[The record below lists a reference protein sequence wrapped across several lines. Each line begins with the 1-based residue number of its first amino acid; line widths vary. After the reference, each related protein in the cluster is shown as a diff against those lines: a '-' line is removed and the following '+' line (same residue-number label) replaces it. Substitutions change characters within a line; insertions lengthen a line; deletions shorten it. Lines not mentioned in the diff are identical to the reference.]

1 MLMRK
6 KDYSLALRE
15 FGVRSLRT
23 KKGLNVVF
31 ELNMKREGN
40 TLRKCIQVNQ
50 SVWSVSKQ
58 LKYSHGYIYG
68 YICIGNAC
76 SVQEVREGMY
86 GSILQCPRVLKT
98 GNVSEN
104 DLKLFLRNK
113 KLEDSSSTHGIS

>member
-40 TLRKCIQVNQ
+40 TLSKCIQVNQ

-58 LKYSHGYIYG
+58 LKYSHGYI
-68 YICIGNAC
+68 
-76 SVQEVREGMY
+76 
-86 GSILQCPRVLKT
+86 
-98 GNVSEN
+98 
-104 DLKLFLRNK
+104 
-113 KLEDSSSTHGIS
+113 